1 MKLITFC
8 LLMLLSF
15 EGIADC
21 GLIKLHY
28 NQRVPYVSATK
39 NGIEGLTATPAALAF
54 KSSGIAFRW
63 ENTPFKRQMKMI
75 EDNEGC
81 DCSVGRFKTAG
92 REKLAR
98 FTHQIYQDKPQI
110 ALARADNDKLRNNV
124 SVDSVLSNHQLK
136 LEVKEGY
143 SYGIVLDEKIARY
156 QPNIDRTTSE
166 NILSLKKV
174 HLKRIDYFF
183 IAQEE
188 ADGLIESSGIPKNDF
203 KYIMFSDITEGE
215 KRYIMCSLKV
225 SEETIEKLNQAIVE
239 NASQNKP

>member
-1 MKLITFC
+1 MKMLK
-8 LLMLLSF
+8 LLLLSF
-15 EGIADC
+15 LFSLTQVSLAAD
-21 GLIKLHY
+21 
-28 NQRVPYVSATK
+28 YVDLL
-39 NGIEGLTATPAALAF
+39 N
-54 KSSGIAFRW
+54 
-63 ENTPFKRQMKMI
+63 
-75 EDNEGC
+75 
-81 DCSVGRFKTAG
+81 
-92 REKLAR
+92 
-98 FTHQIYQDKPQI
+98 
-110 ALARADNDKLRNNV
+110 
-124 SVDSVLSNHQLK
+124 LSK
-136 LEVKEGY
+136 YKEGDA
-143 SYGIVLDEKIARY
+143 VPALDEKIARY

-203 KYIMFSDITEGE
+203 KYIMFSDIMEGE